1 MKIKYRIIIYIL
13 ICLSASACSV
23 KRVPVEVKMPLPEK
37 GIPEKKEDFYVINGE
52 RYYPIPSAAGFT
64 ETGIASWYGDDFH
77 GKRTANG
84 EVYDMHMKTAAHTV
98 LPFNTYVRV
107 TNLNNK
113 KYTIVRI
120 NDRGPFVKG
129 RIIDLSYTAA
139 KEIDLVG
146 PGTTKVEVTALNKNQ
161 IDPGIREGTFTV
173 QVGAFSEQANAQ
185 RLADKLKILYDY
197 VNITEYTDM
206 NNRRFYR
213 LHVSRTHTLDNAME
227 ARKKLEELGF
237 NEAFIVRL

>member
-1 MKIKYRIIIYIL
+1 M
-13 ICLSASACSV
+13 SASACSV
-23 KRVPVEVKMPLPEK
+23 KRGPVEVKIPAPEK
-37 GIPEKKEDFYVINGE
+37 SIPEKKEDFYVINGE
-52 RYYPIPSAAGFT
+52 RYYPIPSATGFI
-64 ETGIASWYGDDFH
+64 ETGTASWYGDDFH

-84 EVYDMHMKTAAHTV
+84 EVYDMHKKNAAHTI
-98 LPFNTYVRV
+98 LPFNTYVKV
-107 TNLNNK
+107 TNLSNK

-129 RIIDLSYTAA
+129 RIIDLSYAAA
-139 KEIDLVG
+139 KEIDMIS
-146 PGTTKVEVTALNKNQ
+146 PGTAKVEVIALNKNQ

-173 QVGAFSEQANAQ
+173 QVGAFAEQINAQ

-197 VNITEYTDM
+197 VNITEYTDK

-213 LHVSRTHTLDNAME
+213 LHVSRTYTLDNAME
-227 ARKKLEELGF
+227 SRKKLEELGF